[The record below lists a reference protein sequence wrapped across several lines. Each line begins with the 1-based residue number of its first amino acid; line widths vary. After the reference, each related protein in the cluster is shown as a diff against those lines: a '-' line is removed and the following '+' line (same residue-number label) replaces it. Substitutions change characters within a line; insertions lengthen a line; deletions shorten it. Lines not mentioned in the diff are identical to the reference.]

1 MGSLPSPNVAL
12 ALTIQASCIRLFD
25 RLSDIGVFGHQQ
37 MHPIGRI
44 PKNDASKP
52 ESFEDILLLETVV
65 IIAAIKRSQ
74 R

>member
-1 MGSLPSPNVAL
+1 
-12 ALTIQASCIRLFD
+12 
-25 RLSDIGVFGHQQ
+25 VFGHQQ

-52 ESFEDILLLETVV
+52 ELFEDVLLLETVV

>member
-1 MGSLPSPNVAL
+1 M
-12 ALTIQASCIRLFD
+12 D
-25 RLSDIGVFGHQQ
+25 
-37 MHPIGRI
+37 PIGRI

-52 ESFEDILLLETVV
+52 WSFEDILLLETVV

>member
-1 MGSLPSPNVAL
+1 MKIFCMPWLFL
-12 ALTIQASCIRLFD
+12 ASCIRLFD
-25 RLSDIGVFGHQQ
+25 RLSDIDVFGHQQ
-37 MHPIGRI
+37 MDPIGRI

-52 ESFEDILLLETVV
+52 ELFEDVLLLETVV